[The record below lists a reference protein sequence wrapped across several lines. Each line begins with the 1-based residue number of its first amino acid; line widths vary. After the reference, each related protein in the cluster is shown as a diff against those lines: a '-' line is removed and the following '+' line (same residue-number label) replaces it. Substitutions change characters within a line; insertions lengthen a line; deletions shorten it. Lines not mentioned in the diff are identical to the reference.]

1 MGHGAI
7 SSGKDDDNHVCD
19 SIITQITKKW
29 IMGPFLCDFWTSS
42 DVLCCTASI
51 LHLLAIAVDRYNAND
66 DHDVKYCVKKRNK
79 TKSTKFRYWAVT
91 HPHCIHSRSST
102 IIWVLISL
110 VWIMSIG
117 EEANVDVVANDVD
130 VDVDVANDVDV
141 DVDVANDL

>member
-66 DHDVKYCVKKRNK
+66 DHDVKYSVKKNG
-79 TKSTKFRYWAVT
+79 TKPNQQNSDTG
-91 HPHCIHSRSST
+91 
-102 IIWVLISL
+102 L
-110 VWIMSIG
+110 
-117 EEANVDVVANDVD
+117 
-130 VDVDVANDVDV
+130 
-141 DVDVANDL
+141 

>member
-1 MGHGAI
+1 MIMGHGAI

-91 HPHCIHSRSST
+91 HPHYIHSRSST

-117 EEANVDVVANDVD
+117 EEADVNVVAND
-130 VDVDVANDVDV
+130 
-141 DVDVANDL
+141 L